1 MNREIPKSLRN
12 ALARQVA
19 GDVHPSPD
27 VLTSFM
33 ERALSALES
42 EAVVHHLAQC
52 AECREIV
59 FVASA
64 AAENVESD
72 EKFVAAA
79 APSRVA
85 VMPVYADALHPAPA
99 PTSPPRPRRPRWTG
113 RMRWAASIAAV
124 AVAVAGGLVLR
135 SSRVGRGHNAAP
147 LTVASN
153 RPVSTIPET
162 QQTTAATSLQ
172 FPSAEPSAPPPL
184 TKAVPHG
191 ATTAA
196 RAGKVSPSSSI
207 VARNYADQFDAAP
220 VMGVAPRA
228 AAPQPNPDAVAGVNS
243 ALVPQIRPQ
252 NSFAENETAPALVQP
267 GAPLMFGKSQVGLHA
282 VSSTRPQWRIGPD
295 GHLERSMVPNQWTR
309 VLADQ
314 PVTFRAVAAT
324 GKDVWAGG
332 NGGAL
337 FHSPDGGEHWS
348 KVSLTGNSNVET
360 GAIISIRFDDAQH
373 GVVTSDSGTR
383 WATTDGGL
391 TWLTQ

>member
-1 MNREIPKSLRN
+1 MNQEIPKPLRN
-12 ALARQVA
+12 ALAREVA

-27 VLTSFM
+27 ILTSFM
-33 ERALSALES
+33 ERTLTPLES

-52 AECREIV
+52 VECREIV
-59 FVASA
+59 FLASEA
-64 AAENVESD
+64 SEDEVSKES
-72 EKFVAAA
+72 FAAAA

-85 VMPVYADALHPAPA
+85 AMPVYADALHPALA
-99 PTSPPRPRRPRWTG
+99 PTSPPLPQRPRWPL
-113 RMRWAASIAAV
+113 RLRWAVSIAAV
-124 AVAVAGGLVLR
+124 AVVVTGGLVLR
-135 SSRVGRGHNAAP
+135 SSRAGSGHNATA

-153 RPVSTIPET
+153 RPVSAIPET
-162 QQTTAATSLQ
+162 QQTTAATNLQ
-172 FPSAEPSAPPPL
+172 LHSAEPSAPPPL

-196 RAGKVSPSSSI
+196 RAGKASPTSSI
-207 VARNYADQFDAAP
+207 VAPNYADQFNAP
-220 VMGVAPRA
+220 PAIGVAPRA

-252 NSFAENETAPALVQP
+252 NSFAENETTPALVQP
-267 GAPLMFGKSQVGLHA
+267 GAPLMFGKSQVDLHA

-295 GHLERSMVPNQWTR
+295 GHLERSGAEPM
-309 VLADQ
+309 DS
-314 PVTFRAVAAT
+314 RACRPT
-324 GKDVWAGG
+324 GHVSRSGGQGNDVWAGG

-360 GAIISIRFDDAQH
+360 GAIISIRFDDPQH
-373 GVVTSDSGTR
+373 EVVTSDSGTR